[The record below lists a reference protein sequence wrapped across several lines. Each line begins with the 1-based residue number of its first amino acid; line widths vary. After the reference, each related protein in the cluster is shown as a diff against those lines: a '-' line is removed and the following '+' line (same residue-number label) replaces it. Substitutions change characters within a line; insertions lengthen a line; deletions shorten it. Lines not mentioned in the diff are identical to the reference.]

1 MRWGLVGTRGLVD
14 KGGLNAFREAEGVE
28 LVAALSSDAER
39 AKEFG
44 AEQEIETATAE
55 IDEFLAAPGLEA
67 VWIAS
72 PTWRHHEQGKAA
84 LDAGKHVLLEKP
96 LAYDSQ
102 AARDLVETADRAGV
116 VLATGYQG
124 RYVPGHRNM
133 KRLIGEGAIG
143 RVTVARTYYG
153 IFRPG
158 PPPEWRQNLD
168 TARWGALSDVGTH
181 HIDLLRMLLG
191 EIADATG
198 YDERQQGFETDDAVA
213 AALRLESDVVATL
226 TISTNVWVQFT
237 RVEVHGTEG
246 VLVAENTN
254 PIGQGKVVMLRK
266 DSDPEDVTGE
276 RPNAW
281 VAQLEEVTR
290 AMSGEDVPYAT
301 GEDGVRAV
309 EVMEKIIG

>member
-14 KGGLNAFREAEGVE
+14 RGGLNAFREAENAE
-28 LVAALSSDAER
+28 LVAVLSSDPNR
-39 AKEFG
+39 ASEFG
-44 AEQEIETATAE
+44 SEHGVETATAE

-84 LDAGKHVLLEKP
+84 IEASKHVLLEKP
-96 LAYDSQ
+96 LAIDVR
-102 AARDLVETADRAGV
+102 AGWDLVETAKQAGV
-116 VLATGYQG
+116 LLATGYQG

-133 KRLIGEGAIG
+133 KRLIADGAIG
-143 RVTVARTYYG
+143 DVTVARTYYG
-153 IFRPG
+153 IHRPG
-158 PPPEWRQNLD
+158 PPPEWRQQRE

-191 EIADATG
+191 EISEAVG

-213 AALRLESDVVATL
+213 AALRLESGAVATL
-226 TISTNVWVQFT
+226 TISTNVWIQFT
-237 RVEVHGTEG
+237 RVEVHGTQG

-254 PIGQGKVVMLRK
+254 PIGQGNVVLLREGAV
-266 DSDPEDVTGE
+266 PEDVTGE

-281 VAQLEEVTR
+281 VAELEEVTR
-290 AMSGEDVPYAT
+290 AASGEDVPYAT
-301 GEDGVRAV
+301 GEDGARAL
-309 EVMEKIIG
+309 EVMEQIVE